1 MRLAGGQGDSAVGR
15 QALSGQASGRGVRTC
30 VGDTRGEPGALG
42 SREAG
47 DPPREQLSVS
57 GDWSMV
63 IIVSVF

>member
-15 QALSGQASGRGVRTC
+15 QALSGRASGRGVRTC
-30 VGDTRGEPGALG
+30 VGDKRGEPGALG

-47 DPPREQLSVS
+47 DPPRVSVS